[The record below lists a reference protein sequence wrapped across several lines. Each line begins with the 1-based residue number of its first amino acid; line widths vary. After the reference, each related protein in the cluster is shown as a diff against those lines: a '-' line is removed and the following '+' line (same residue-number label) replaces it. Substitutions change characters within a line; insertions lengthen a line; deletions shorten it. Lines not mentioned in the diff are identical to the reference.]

1 MVASTRFAITLGIIY
16 LLQFLTGSDSVTF
29 EVENKCSYP
38 VWPGIL
44 SGIGTLPVST
54 TGFTLQRGES
64 KIIPVPPGWSG
75 RIWGRTLCSHDS
87 TGKFS
92 CITGDCGSSTIEC
105 SGGKAAPP
113 VTLVEFNLNGTGGG
127 GLDFFDASLVEG
139 FNLPVKVEPRGGTAT
154 GSRGGKC
161 RWTGCKVNL
170 KACPTDLK
178 VMRGGE
184 CVACKSECQSF
195 GNSKFCCETPEKCK
209 SSSYSEFFKSRCPRA
224 IVYACDRASSNFNCA
239 FADYYTITFCPTSS
253 IELGNENYPAAS
265 GVENSGSNDGG
276 SANILTVFYKFIRSA
291 LVSISITFTFTFT
304 VMCGCIKRRSSD
316 VSAEAQP
323 SSVPAEAVTVS
334 VPAEAVTAASPA
346 LSED

>member
-1 MVASTRFAITLGIIY
+1 MVASTRFGITLGIIY

-29 EVENKCSYP
+29 KVENKCSHP

-75 RIWGRTLCSHDS
+75 LLWGRTFCSHDF

-113 VTLVEFNLNGTGGG
+113 VTLVEFTLNGTGD
-127 GLDFFDASLVEG
+127 GLDFFDVSLVEG
-139 FNLPVKVEPRGGTAT
+139 FNLPVKVEPRGG
-154 GSRGGKC
+154 KC
-161 RWTGCKVNL
+161 SWTGCAVNL
-170 KACPTDLK
+170 EACPTDLK
-178 VMRGGE
+178 VMRGSE
-184 CVACKSECQSF
+184 SVACKSTCQSF
-195 GNSKFCCETPEKCK
+195 DNSKFCCETPEKCK

-224 IVYACDRASSNFNCA
+224 IVYTCDRAASNFNCA
-239 FADYYTITFCPTSS
+239 FVDCYTITFCPASS

-265 GVENSGSNDGG
+265 GVHNPGSNDGG
-276 SANILTVFYKFIRSA
+276 SANILRVFYKFILSA
-291 LVSISITFTFTFT
+291 LPISISITITFTI
-304 VMCGCIKRRSSD
+304 MCRCIKRRSSD
-316 VSAEAQP
+316 VPAEAQL

-334 VPAEAVTAASPA
+334 IPAEAVTAASPV